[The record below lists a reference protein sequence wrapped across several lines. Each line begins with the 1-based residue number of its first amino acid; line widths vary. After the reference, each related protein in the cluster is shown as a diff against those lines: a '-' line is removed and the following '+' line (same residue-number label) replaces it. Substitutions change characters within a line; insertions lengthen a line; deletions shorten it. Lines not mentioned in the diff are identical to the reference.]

1 MDVLSP
7 PPLLATKSFLNMYTE
22 TLSEH
27 SSLKTDAIWYHLY
40 NLKNVKNTPEEVLL
54 SVKWQAL
61 DFSLQLY

>member
-1 MDVLSP
+1 
-7 PPLLATKSFLNMYTE
+7 MYTE

-40 NLKNVKNTPEEVLL
+40 NLKNVKNTHEEVLL

>member
-7 PPLLATKSFLNMYTE
+7 PPPPCNQTFFEYVHW
-22 TLSEH
+22 EH

-40 NLKNVKNTPEEVLL
+40 NLKNVKNTHEEVLL